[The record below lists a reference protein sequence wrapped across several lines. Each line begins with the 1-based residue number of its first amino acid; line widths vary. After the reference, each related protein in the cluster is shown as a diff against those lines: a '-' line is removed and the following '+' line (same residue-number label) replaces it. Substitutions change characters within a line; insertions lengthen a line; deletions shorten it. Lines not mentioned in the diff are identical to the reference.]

1 MKRMDTLR
9 TLQALDEQLQQD
21 IEELQAKLH
30 EAEDRRRCVQV
41 TIAEVERMADNFVA
55 TPQKGSHKVELLTAI
70 TEILGDG
77 PMHRQDIMDQ
87 VIQRGV
93 YLSRGL
99 NSLTPYLSRCEQFKN
114 VGKGIWALNDDDAIP
129 SYDELS
135 DNVGAMAMN
144 GPPMFTD

>member
-41 TIAEVERMADNFVA
+41 TIAEVERMADIFVA
-55 TPQKGSHKVELLTAI
+55 TPQKGSHKDELLTAV

-77 PMHRQDIMDQ
+77 PMHRQTIMDQ

-93 YLSRGL
+93 YLSRGF
-99 NSLTPYLSRCEQFKN
+99 E
-114 VGKGIWALNDDDAIP
+114 
-129 SYDELS
+129 
-135 DNVGAMAMN
+135 
-144 GPPMFTD
+144 FTDTIPKPLRTVQKCRQRHLGPRG